1 MGVLSFLGVS
11 SLEWFALLM
20 LSFTMF
26 RMEIRGSRGQIAFT
40 SFLLSLL
47 SYILIVRLDLVTF
60 ATFLQPPIVFLFL
73 WLMFRIPA
81 FYAGVITT
89 NGYLIYILLTAII
102 YGIAHLLGLQIVADT
117 PASFAAQTLTACIAL
132 SIARF
137 LHTFRLGYTFV
148 PYRARANER
157 LTKPNL
163 RLLLVTI
170 AGYAVIT
177 SFNFLYFLGDYKQ
190 AVLIPVIVS
199 LALLQYGLFKKE
211 SADSVL

>member
-1 MGVLSFLGVS
+1 MDVLSFLVVS

-47 SYILIVRLDLVTF
+47 SYILIVRLGLVTF

-81 FYAGVITT
+81 FYAAVITT
-89 NGYLIYILLTAII
+89 NGYLLYILLTAII

-137 LHTFRLGYTFV
+137 LHSFRLGYTFV

-157 LTKPNL
+157 LTKNL

-199 LALLQYGLFKKE
+199 LALLQYSLFKKE
-211 SADSVL
+211 RADSM